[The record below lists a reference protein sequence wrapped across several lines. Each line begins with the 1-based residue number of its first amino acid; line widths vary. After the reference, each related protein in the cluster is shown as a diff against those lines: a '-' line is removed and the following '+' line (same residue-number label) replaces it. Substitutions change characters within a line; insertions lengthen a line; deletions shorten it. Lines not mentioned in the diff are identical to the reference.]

1 MEISRSMQAELQ
13 KRDETLLAMEMLI
26 VDQAC
31 RLLALESIL
40 LQLPGAKAVS
50 REAVKD
56 RIRREA
62 ARFQDHFEGTGM
74 SGFIERA
81 QRIAET
87 MVADRSGVEA

>member
-1 MEISRSMQAELQ
+1 MELSRSMQAELQ

-31 RLLALESIL
+31 RLLAVESIL
-40 LQLPGAKAVS
+40 LQLPGVKAVS
-50 REAVKD
+50 LEAVMG

-62 ARFQDHFEGTGM
+62 VRFQEHFEGSGV
-74 SGFIERA
+74 SGFVERA

-87 MVADRSGVEA
+87 MVAADKEA